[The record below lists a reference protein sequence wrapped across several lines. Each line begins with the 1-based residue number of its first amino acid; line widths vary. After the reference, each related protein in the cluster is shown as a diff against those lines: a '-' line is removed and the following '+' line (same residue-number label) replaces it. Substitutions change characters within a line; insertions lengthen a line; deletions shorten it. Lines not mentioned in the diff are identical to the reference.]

1 MKSAWFKIIESPTA
15 VHFWYSSVLL
25 SSIFLIACNQDS
37 SQSTPSKPNTE
48 MAALLKLHHSN
59 IDPLKVDYHLNT
71 QRAEA
76 IKNNFK
82 NARNEIE
89 KFTLEAQYAYELF
102 LGGKTE
108 EAIISLETLRSQF
121 EDMNMPPAQT
131 YNLRQL
137 LGLAYFRLGEQ
148 QNCIKNTSPNSCII
162 PIRDDGIYNVRN
174 ASETA
179 ISIFSQMLLERPDDP
194 ETKWLLN
201 IAYMTLGEYPDQV
214 PEAWLIEPESFEKD
228 STIEA
233 FENLKLQSGLGQ
245 RGLAG
250 GVCLEDF
257 NNDGLLDIFTSS
269 WGIDD
274 QLKYFI
280 NDGKGS
286 FTDASSQTGLEG
298 ITGGLNMIHAD
309 YNNDGYPDIL
319 ILRGAWYGSEG
330 TIPNSLLKNNGDGSF
345 TDVTK
350 ESGLLSFYPTQT
362 ACWADFNNDGWIDLF
377 IGNETTQGAVFPCEL
392 YLNNEGHFTNVIAG
406 SGLENIRGLIKGVC
420 AGDIDNDGLAD
431 IYISMVGSPNS
442 LFKNMSNAQSPSEI
456 KFKDVTKASSV
467 TDPIASFPCWMWDY
481 NHDGWNDI
489 FVAPFNNMQYRA
501 AEALSDYFSGENPES
516 CHIIIYQNLGN
527 GGFQKLTADEISEEP
542 VFAMGGNYGDVD
554 NNGYLDFY
562 LGTGTPNYS
571 ALVPNKLFIN
581 NSAKGFTDASY
592 SSRLSHV
599 QKGHA
604 IAIGD
609 IDNDGDQDIFH
620 VIGGAFEGDVYTDA
634 LFLNSLQ
641 PNDNFLTIILEGKQ
655 ANRSAIGARIT
666 VDGKDKN
673 GKTVKFYHTVSTGG
687 SFGSSSLRQEIGL
700 GPIVS
705 DISIEITWPDSSLS
719 KTTYTGIQKGSHIKI
734 IQGEENHQ
742 LLELKKIP
750 LSQKSS
756 S

>member
-1 MKSAWFKIIESPTA
+1 MASYDLT
-15 VHFWYSSVLL
+15 HLWYSFLL
-25 SSIFLIACNQDS
+25 ILNIFLISCNQNS
-37 SQSTPSKPNTE
+37 AEHTPPNTSNAE

-76 IKNNFK
+76 IKSTIQ
-82 NARNEIE
+82 NARNERE
-89 KFTLEAQYAYELF
+89 KFAIEAQYAYELF

-108 EAIISLETLRSQF
+108 ESIITLETLRSEF
-121 EDMNMPPAQT
+121 DKINAPPAQT

-148 QNCIKNTSPNSCII
+148 QNCINNTSPNSCII
-162 PIRDDGIYNVRN
+162 PIRDDGIYNLKN

-179 ISIFSQMLLERPDDP
+179 ISIFSQMLTERPNDP

-201 IAYMTLGEYPDQV
+201 IAYMTLGEYPARV
-214 PEAWLIEPESFEKD
+214 PREWLIDPENFEKD
-228 STIEA
+228 KTIDA
-233 FENLKLQSGLGQ
+233 FENRSLQPLFEE

-250 GVCLEDF
+250 GVCLDDF

-269 WGIDD
+269 WGVND
-274 QLKYFI
+274 QLHYFI
-280 NDGKGS
+280 NDGEGN
-286 FTDASSQTGLEG
+286 FINASKQTGLDG

-309 YNNDGYPDIL
+309 YNNDGYSDIL

-330 TIPNSLLKNNGDGSF
+330 AIPNSLLRNNGDGSF

-362 ACWADFNNDGWIDLF
+362 ASWADFNNDGWIDLF

-392 YLNNEGHFTNVIAG
+392 YLNNKGHFSNVIMG
-406 SGLENIRGLIKGVC
+406 SGLEKTHGLIKGVC
-420 AGDIDNDGLAD
+420 SGDIDNDGLSD
-431 IYISMVGSPNS
+431 IYISMVGSPNK
-442 LFKNMSNAQSPSEI
+442 LFRNISDLESNSGL
-456 KFKDVTKASSV
+456 KFEDITDAAAVA
-467 TDPIASFPCWMWDY
+467 DPIASFPCWMWDY

-489 FVAPFNNMQYRA
+489 FVAPFNNLQYRA
-501 AEALSDYFSGENPES
+501 AEALSGYFDGRKAES
-516 CHIIIYQNLGN
+516 CQIIIYQNLGN
-527 GGFQKLTADEISEEP
+527 GSFKKLSPDKISDEP

-581 NSAKGFTDASY
+581 NSAQSFSDASY

-604 IAIGD
+604 IAMGD

-641 PNDNFLTIILEGKQ
+641 HADNYLSILLEGKE

-666 VDGKDKN
+666 VLGTDKDGN
-673 GKTVKFYHTVSTGG
+673 EIKFYHTASTGG
-687 SFGSSSLRQEIGL
+687 SFGSSSLKQEIGL
-700 GPIVS
+700 GSIISDVS
-705 DISIEITWPDSSLS
+705 VKIKWPDRNNSNSN
-719 KTTYTGIQKGSHIKI
+719 YTGIKKGSHIKI
-734 IQGEENHQ
+734 IQGEASHQ
-742 LLELKKIP
+742 ILSVNKIP
-750 LSQKSS
+750 L
-756 S
+756 